1 MIATPGTTTGPRTE
15 APRLP
20 GALEAFM
27 KRTLALLAAI
37 VLLALLLVPL
47 IATSAPPEEADAA
60 VRAPVEAYLR
70 GHATGD
76 GEEWRKA
83 FHPAAMVTGLRDGK
97 LVSMSAPDFVARAA
111 GKPAADEAQRKRR
124 IVSIDVA
131 GDAALAKVELDYP
144 KVFFVDYLSLLKI
157 DGEWKIAQKTYTG
170 TSKKSP

>member
-1 MIATPGTTTGPRTE
+1 MITPPGQTAAHGPD
-15 APRLP
+15 APP
-20 GALEAFM
+20 GHLEVLV
-27 KRTLALLAAI
+27 KRALALLAAI

-47 IATSAPPEEADAA
+47 FATATPPEEADPA

-97 LVSMSAPDFVARAA
+97 LVSVSAPDFIARAP
-111 GKPAADEAQRKRR
+111 GKPAADEALRKRR
-124 IVSIDVA
+124 IVSIDVS
-131 GDAALAKVELDYP
+131 GDAAVAKVELDYP
-144 KVFFVDYLSLLKI
+144 KVLFVDYLSLLKI

-170 TSKKSP
+170 STRKAP

>member
-1 MIATPGTTTGPRTE
+1 MITPPGQAVAHGPD
-15 APRLP
+15 APP
-20 GALEAFM
+20 GPLEVLV
-27 KRTLALLAAI
+27 KRALALLAAI

-47 IATSAPPEEADAA
+47 LATATPPENADAA

-97 LVSMSAPDFVARAA
+97 LVSVSAPDFIARAP
-111 GKPAADEAQRKRR
+111 GKPAADEALRKRR
-124 IVSIDVA
+124 IVSIDVS
-131 GDAALAKVELDYP
+131 GDAAVAKVELDYP
-144 KVFFVDYLSLLKI
+144 KVLFVDYLSLLRI

-170 TSKKSP
+170 TTRKAP